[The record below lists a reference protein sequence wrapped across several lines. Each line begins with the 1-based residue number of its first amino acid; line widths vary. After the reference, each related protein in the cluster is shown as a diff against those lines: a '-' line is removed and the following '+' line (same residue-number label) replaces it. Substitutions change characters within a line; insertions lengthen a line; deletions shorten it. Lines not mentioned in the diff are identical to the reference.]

1 MSIKYYYIIMSQ
13 IDMLQNQVLEE
24 ILREKANYYFSKNK
38 SLDFWISI
46 SPKFIDESNL
56 KEDIKVS
63 NFYKQHYSEIVSKNK
78 NEFYSALI
86 SLDKDF
92 INWIKLRLGYFENQ
106 KNLKSENI
114 GSNFI
119 SDGIYGEINY
129 NSGVS
134 LNYSKDFIH
143 PYFYVSKYEKSL
155 NLYYSVIKNN

>member
-46 SPKFIDESNL
+46 SPKFINEFNL
-56 KEDIKVS
+56 KEDIKLS
-63 NFYKQHYSEIVSKNK
+63 NFYKQHSSEIITKNK

-106 KNLKSENI
+106 KNLKNQNI
-114 GSNFI
+114 GSSFI
-119 SDGIYGEINY
+119 SDGIYGEIDCTSKNLLNY
-129 NSGVS
+129 N
-134 LNYSKDFIH
+134 KDFIH
-143 PYFYVSKYEKSL
+143 PYFYLSKYEKSL
-155 NLYYSVIKNN
+155 DLYYSVIKNN

>member
-1 MSIKYYYIIMSQ
+1 MSQ

-46 SPKFIDESNL
+46 SPKFINEFNL
-56 KEDIKVS
+56 KEDIRLS
-63 NFYKQHYSEIVSKNK
+63 NFYKQHSSEIITKNK

-106 KNLKSENI
+106 KNLKNQSI

-119 SDGIYGEINY
+119 SDGIYGEIDYDSKNYLNY
-129 NSGVS
+129 N
-134 LNYSKDFIH
+134 KDFIH
-143 PYFYVSKYEKSL
+143 PYFYLSKYEKSL
-155 NLYYSVIKNN
+155 DLYYSVIKDN

>member
-1 MSIKYYYIIMSQ
+1 MSQ

-38 SLDFWISI
+38 SLDFWVTI
-46 SPKFIDESNL
+46 SPKFISEINL
-56 KEDIKVS
+56 TEDIRSS
-63 NFYKQHYSEIVSKNK
+63 NFYKQHSSEIITKNK

-106 KNLKSENI
+106 KSLLSQNT

-119 SDGIYGEINY
+119 SDGIYGEIEFTSKY
-129 NSGVS
+129 N
-134 LNYSKDFIH
+134 LDYSKDFIH
-143 PYFYVSKYEKSL
+143 PYFYLSKYEKSL
-155 NLYYSVIKNN
+155 DLYYSIMER

>member
-1 MSIKYYYIIMSQ
+1 MSQ

-46 SPKFIDESNL
+46 SPKFINEFNL
-56 KEDIKVS
+56 KEDIRLS
-63 NFYKQHYSEIVSKNK
+63 NFYKQHSSEIITKNK

-106 KNLKSENI
+106 KNLKNQSI

-119 SDGIYGEINY
+119 SDGIYGEIDYDSKNYLNY
-129 NSGVS
+129 N
-134 LNYSKDFIH
+134 KDFIH
-143 PYFYVSKYEKSL
+143 PYFYLSKYEKSL
-155 NLYYSVIKNN
+155 DLYYSAIETN